1 MRWLLDSPRSD
12 LRYVIRKA
20 YVLMLSVC
28 VSSLGVLYTGMTPTG
43 AQVKE
48 RRVETNVLL
57 PEDVLGPAPAIE
69 QVDQDGLNPLLSQP
83 GFKVPFDDRLLSML
97 DDVERY
103 IEHAEWEKAF
113 RQITEISDEKMS
125 GMVPTE
131 WGFMVPARQRI
142 WRILAN
148 LPAEG
153 RETFRLY
160 YNGPADELM
169 SGIDQLSLTDQKKMI
184 EAATKVYDQY
194 FLSSQGDE
202 AADLLGDLAFE
213 QGKFLEA
220 DAYWKAILDYHPQ
233 SEISE
238 SLLWVKRAT
247 AIARTG
253 RRAEFDDILVQVG
266 NRLDGETVSIGGRS
280 ATVKEII
287 EELNRSVSVPV
298 VTPVDELS
306 IAAPADGS
314 MPEWRIEFLAS
325 EAQLEIRR
333 ALENM
338 GWGGDRL
345 KLDTYVPPI
354 AMDEQNLYCQWFGI
368 VFAIDLS
375 TGKLKWKT
383 NDFAGIKGEQ
393 FQQLMYRM
401 TPGRYQIKVVGDQ
414 VLVIG
419 VTFDEMSNWNAPSRI
434 WSLDAATGKKRWD
447 SAAESTLSSY
457 HIVGDMLIRGDT
469 ALILAHQEGSG
480 EMKLAAI
487 QLEDGKHVWNFP
499 VGTMQM
505 MTNVWGQSV
514 VPSPQLF
521 SYGDKLYVLTNNGAL
536 LLVDENNRRIE
547 WLLRSATPNG
557 LEGQPDYQQQESPA
571 FKLHSAGSLYERD
584 KVLYFKEGR
593 SRKCYALDLE
603 TESLT
608 WQRPIEEETM
618 IVGVDAENVY
628 LLSDE
633 LEAID
638 RKTRS
643 LKWSVALPV
652 EGGGLSCIIGDDR
665 ILVQTARGTYEISK
679 VNGDPLR
686 IFRGYDTSCMGGLL
700 TVREGLLIH
709 VANDAITAYP
719 LPTRDTETETE

>member
-12 LRYVIRKA
+12 SRYGIRNA
-20 YVLMLSVC
+20 YVWMLSVC
-28 VSSLGVLYTGMTPTG
+28 VLSLGVMYMGMTPVF
-43 AQVKE
+43 AQFRGVA
-48 RRVETNVLL
+48 VDT
-57 PEDVLGPAPAIE
+57 LGVPTATVQA
-69 QVDQDGLNPLLSQP
+69 DQEGLNPLLSQP

-113 RQITEISDEKMS
+113 RQITEITDEKMT

-131 WGFMVPARQRI
+131 GGFMVPARQRV

-160 YNGPADELM
+160 YNGPAEELM
-169 SGIDQLSLTDQKKMI
+169 SGVDQLSLTDQKKAI

-194 FLSSQGDE
+194 FLSSQGDK

-220 DAYWKAILDYHPQ
+220 DTYWKAILDYHPQ

-253 RRAEFDDILVQVG
+253 RRAEFDDLMAQVG
-266 NRLDGETVSIGGRS
+266 NRLDGETVKLGGRS
-280 ATVKEII
+280 ATVKEIL
-287 EELNRSVSVPV
+287 EKLNESVSAPL
-298 VTPVDELS
+298 VTPVDQLS
-306 IAAPADGS
+306 IAAPAAGT
-314 MPEWRIEFLAS
+314 MPEWRMEFLA
-325 EAQLEIRR
+325 EETRKEVRR

-345 KLDTYVPPI
+345 NLDTYVPPI
-354 AMDEQNLYCQWFGI
+354 AMDRENLYCQWFGI
-368 VFAIDLS
+368 VFAIDLQ

-383 NDFAGIKGEQ
+383 NDFEGVKAEQ

-401 TPGRYQIKVVGDQ
+401 TPGKYQIKVVGEL

-419 VTFDEMSNWNAPSRI
+419 VSFEEISNWNAPSRI
-434 WSLDAATGKKRWD
+434 WALNASTGKKLWD
-447 SAAESTLSSY
+447 SSQQSKLGNY
-457 HIVGDMLIRGDT
+457 NIVGDVLIRGET
-469 ALILAHQEGSG
+469 ALVLANQEGAG
-480 EMKLAAI
+480 ELNLMAI
-487 QLEDGKHVWNFP
+487 QLKDGEHLWDFP
-499 VGTMQM
+499 IGTMQM

-514 VPSPQLF
+514 VPSTKLF
-521 SYGDKLYVLTNNGAL
+521 SYGEKLYVLTNNGAL
-536 LLVDENNRRIE
+536 LRVDEDQRRIE
-547 WLLRSATPNG
+547 WLLRCATPKG
-557 LEGQPDYQQQESPA
+557 LEGQPNYQEQQSRA
-571 FKLHSAGSLYERD
+571 FKLHSDGSLCERD

-593 SRKCYALDLE
+593 SRRCYALDLE
-603 TESLT
+603 TESLA

-618 IVGVDAENVY
+618 IVGVDADHLYV
-628 LLSDE
+628 LSDE

-652 EGGGLSCIIGDDR
+652 EGGGLSCIVGDDR

-679 VNGDPLR
+679 ANGDPLR

-700 TVREGLLIH
+700 TLHQGLLIH

-719 LPTRDTETETE
+719 LATQEAEADAN